1 MSCKPT
7 YKGVR
12 YNSLEEL
19 YRANGVNPQQK
30 QQAQQLYSQYLES
43 LSKPNTN
50 PILKDNQQEQVK
62 KFTELQER
70 LNNKE
75 FLEGAKNAY
84 ENSEEL
90 KSFGTQ
96 EEYNDYIA
104 RVSLGIIKNPT
115 SGDYNYTSKAKDVVY
130 HGGKTNKEPF
140 KRFVDKIEYKD
151 NYFPD
156 VTIEVYKKLAD
167 LYNTIGSNYDLSKEE
182 LSVWNKLNEIFV
194 VKELNEDEDNIA
206 SFEDVVSIKKNNG
219 YRYVIFH
226 TTKYKHREDNNEELD

>member
-1 MSCKPT
+1 MRFKQFLKESTTEEKERR
-7 YKGVR
+7 K
-12 YNSLEEL
+12 YNAYWNDIRKKEEL
-19 YRANGVNPQQK
+19 EIGNYYKLIDGYKIKFSP
-30 QQAQQLYSQYLES
+30 SMEMF
-43 LSKPNTN
+43 
-50 PILKDNQQEQVK
+50 ILKIN
-62 KFTELQER
+62 
-70 LNNKE
+70 
-75 FLEGAKNAY
+75 
-84 ENSEEL
+84 
-90 KSFGTQ
+90 
-96 EEYNDYIA
+96 
-104 RVSLGIIKNPT
+104 
-115 SGDYNYTSKAKDVVY
+115 DVVGY
-130 HGGKTNKEPF
+130 GKLHFEKVG
-140 KRFVDKIEYKD
+140 KRKILFVDKIEYKD